1 MFGSGSGPGKDF
13 GLMLQL
19 LAATTNK
26 NKIREF
32 MDMIPDLK
40 EKVCILSPDQIPGFP
55 KLTETGN
62 SFEENS
68 AEKACAASRYSDM
81 AAFADDSGLEVRAL
95 NGEPGIHSARYA
107 GEQADDQARIAKLL
121 ENLKGQE
128 DRAARFVCVIS
139 LAYRGNLV
147 AQFRGEV
154 NGRIIDTPR
163 GANGFGYD
171 PVFVPDGYDRT
182 FAELPSEVKD
192 SISHRAKAF
201 SQAADFIRSELSSM
215 DDFEFE

>member
-1 MFGSGSGPGKDF
+1 
-13 GLMLQL
+13 MLQL

-26 NKIREF
+26 HKVQEFLDLIR
-32 MDMIPDLK
+32 DIQ
-40 EKVCILSPDQIPGFP
+40 EKVRILTPDTIPGFP
-55 KLTETGN
+55 EINENGST
-62 SFEENS
+62 FEENS
-68 AEKACAASRYSDM
+68 AIKACAASRYADM

-95 NGEPGIHSARYA
+95 NGRPGVYSSRYA
-107 GEQADDQARIAKLL
+107 GENATDQDRIAKLL
-121 ENLKGQE
+121 EELSGTE

-154 NGRIIDTPR
+154 NGRIIDAPK

-171 PVFVPDGYDRT
+171 PVFVPEGYDRT
-182 FAELPSEVKD
+182 FAELGAEVKD
-192 SISHRAKAF
+192 RISHRARAF
-201 SQAADFIRSELSSM
+201 AQAAEFIRSELSNM